1 MDFVILIVVT
11 FFGEP
16 AQLIDTSC
24 FADCLSPCAN
34 RGLDPNDE
42 SPRTGFFLI
51 GTIGAV
57 DDLGLRGRDL
67 YAPVTE
73 LISLFLTTGAVDDAL
88 TGFFIIVSLLDPL
101 LVAVFLL

>member
-34 RGLDPNDE
+34 RGLDPHDE
-42 SPRTGFFLI
+42 SLGTEVFLI

-57 DDLGLRGRDL
+57 DDLGLLGRDL
-67 YAPVTE
+67 YTPERE
-73 LISLFLTTGAVDDAL
+73 LISLLLPTGAVDEAL
-88 TGFFIIVSLLDPL
+88 AVFLIDLSALDSFL
-101 LVAVFLL
+101 FAVFLL